1 MRCELVKQ
9 TKLPRGKI
17 GQASWRILNML
28 YYIILEDLE
37 KLRSPFFVGSTIRT
51 RVTVRIEL

>member
-17 GQASWRILNML
+17 GQATWRILNIL
-28 YYIILEDLE
+28 YYIILYWRTSKSYVAYFLWAQQLE
-37 KLRSPFFVGSTIRT
+37 QGLR
-51 RVTVRIEL
+51 

>member
-17 GQASWRILNML
+17 GQATWRILNIL
-28 YYIILEDLE
+28 YYIGRPRKVK
-37 KLRSPFFVGSTIRT
+37 KLIFCG
-51 RVTVRIEL
+51 LNN